1 MPPLLT
7 TRLQDACQFYFG
19 IDVQANQLNP
29 VFKATNDLD
38 GDATVS
44 AAAYFHCEDAEAM
57 GETTKKLVKGH
68 VGEREVSYDDFYAAF
83 GKADVLYVQ
92 VTKITVVEEITDFV
106 CDGTKYEDINGEAHI
121 ITSKVPSANTWTTV
135 KDGVE
140 YTYQITPIVAPD
152 TLTKEKLAEIGA
164 LPTVKAGEAPNV
176 KGTVETIVAYFAA
189 NDNEAIADVTKVEWE
204 TAGLVTTECD
214 ATLHTLTLVVESEC
228 DNVQSVVIELDVE
241 SVPVVDTVETVV
253 VCTPYEWNGK
263 TYTQSGVYVIDTA
276 CIKQVLNLTISE
288 FGTNTPEHDSSFDNK
303 QAVAKYGDRML
314 LLNAKALSEEY
325 AAPTAANVAW
335 YKVVNGLDN
344 SEVALA
350 KAGDDEFVA
359 NGLYIDS
366 KEGFEGQYYAL
377 IVQRNADDCDY
388 LIRTQVLNLGNAANA
403 PKLAPTVARPN
414 EELHLFNLNPANVT
428 EVRVFNTSGELM
440 ATYNAEQATEFVFQA
455 ATLPGYYM
463 VEVQSNGDQITLRYI
478 VK

>member
-1 MPPLLT
+1 M
-7 TRLQDACQFYFG
+7 
-19 IDVQANQLNP
+19 
-29 VFKATNDLD
+29 
-38 GDATVS
+38 
-44 AAAYFHCEDAEAM
+44 
-57 GETTKKLVKGH
+57 
-68 VGEREVSYDDFYAAF
+68 
-83 GKADVLYVQ
+83 
-92 VTKITVVEEITDFV
+92 
-106 CDGTKYEDINGEAHI
+106 
-121 ITSKVPSANTWTTV
+121 

-140 YTYQITPIVAPD
+140 YTYQITPIVAPEL
-152 TLTKEKLAEIGA
+152 LTKEKLAEIGA

-176 KGTVETIVAYFAA
+176 EGTVETIVAYFAA

-204 TAGLVTTECD
+204 TTGLVTTECD

-228 DNVQSVVIELDVE
+228 DNVQTVVIELDVE
-241 SVPVVDTVETVV
+241 SVPVGDKEETVV

-263 TYTQSGVYVIDTA
+263 TYTQSGVYVIETA
-276 CIKQVLNLTISE
+276 CSKQVLNLTVSE